1 MEKNYR
7 YAIRKTTLGVGS
19 VAIAAFLAG
28 QVQAVEAAENLDA
41 AAITANQPAAPAA
54 DSEAAPTQPSSTGT
68 EAPINEALNTA
79 APTAGANTTARDG
92 VATTA
97 DGQVKTTAANSVAAD
112 EAKVGDYRNSD
123 LANNGISANFIAEEV
138 GTTKEGV
145 TPTVLNPSPTSQD
158 KRKFGI
164 QIEIDRAKGER
175 TYTGVY
181 VTDNQRG
188 AQVKPGNGEIV
199 KPGQDADFKKVNYP
213 RTPEEE
219 AKIDAGVKFGRQVGI
234 GISTGEEFL
243 SDLNAIDNKNTT
255 FAWKSEYTRDNPN
268 TKMFTGENFGAGF
281 SVNPYPNE
289 NKNLS
294 IISVV
299 GETNVA
305 HVPVQG
311 QYLKTGARIENLLPE
326 DYTRITSE
334 VYHPD
339 GTVVDPNE
347 AKALLVDSTN
357 IENLRS
363 ELNKTLE
370 KELKILNDNTQLSE
384 KVRAEREEDIRTRY
398 DGSTIKTGDI
408 IFKMPQGALQDPNS
422 IFNNPKFEGIQNL
435 NVRFFAR
442 PRTADE
448 FSAIVKEA
456 NDLQGYEDKF
466 YVPTGAGTKVI
477 NHNGQAVTIDKQ
489 GIARYD
495 HYNKVGEI
503 TVNLDDTR
511 YYDQS
516 FKDANGQNTEDHTSS
531 AIKPGEPFEVNM
543 FMPPENEKKA
553 NQKTPDQMKAAKVA
567 GEAIGEVRHDFVKA
581 ENQKIA
587 DSKGKT
593 VDELT
598 EDEKWTVTHSSDDI
612 TKFTVKAPKDAKPG
626 EFIAVPV
633 TYTYTNG
640 SQDIHWFHFVVQD
653 DGNYRPEYHAE
664 TGFQGETLTKLPEP
678 KPAKDAEK
686 HDPVSY
692 ELVPGTYKD
701 NVGNVWDNVTINSQT
716 GEVTAVVPENAD
728 IKGGE
733 NIYIPVKVNYA
744 NGATAE
750 IKAQFIAR
758 PTNIAQG
765 GHAVVEEIPFETHVV
780 YDDTLDAGVVKKT
793 DGELGSKRTVYE
805 WNYDNRR
812 RANRDGRMV
821 EQPVMTKVQE
831 TIIKPKK
838 DAEIRIGVKPVQ
850 TGLDIPMTTEYI
862 LDPSLQPGQDEMVEE
877 GQDGYVL
884 ITSTRNPETG
894 AISLKKTI
902 DTPMMPRKIKIASY
916 EHSNDI
922 PYETRLEFDN
932 SLPAGSKQVVQEG
945 IVGKTQSKY
954 TPARLID
961 SAPLRDYLDNVNV
974 ETEGGSYL
982 PGGIPNYDKIANY
995 LVAQGYWD
1003 RDLYTKGVDEYGD
1016 MTSFYAGVPL
1026 YNFIYMD
1033 AKNHLSGDIL
1043 LPSTVSTK
1051 PVKPKQDQVI
1061 KVGTKTTGTLV
1072 DTDDIPFNYT
1082 VEFDPNFYTNYPDA
1096 TENYKVVTPGQ
1107 AGSNKKTWTIENSKI
1122 VGEPVVETVAPVNAV
1137 IKVGQKDYNGSFET
1151 VDKDPVPFETEYI
1164 VDNSLNP
1171 GAEVVEKPGGL
1182 GEKTTTTT
1190 HTIKNGQV
1198 TASTPGQSVQT
1209 KAPIKRVVRIG
1220 AKTNGTHQVT
1230 EAIPFQ
1236 VEVKKDPSVKEG
1248 EYKIET
1254 PGKAGSQ
1261 TKTLTIENSQVTATS
1276 EPTIDEQAT
1285 NAVVLVGDQD
1295 FTGEVSH
1302 DVTEKVPFPVKV
1314 LEDPSL
1320 DKGTYHVDQEGVPGT
1335 KTTTYTQAI
1344 KNGAADGALTSDVKG
1359 ETPAKEHI
1367 IRVGTKPLA
1376 GSTNVTTSN
1385 QKPFDVEIEYDNT
1398 KPAGTVEVVPN
1409 TGIPGEETKTT
1420 PVTAQDGTVTA
1431 GETSTTETKAPINKK
1446 IIVGTQ
1452 GYNGEFSHE
1461 YTNVLPFE
1469 TEVEVDPSLAPNEV
1483 VEVQKGQLGE
1493 TTTKVSQS
1501 ITNGVPGEKVVSDPV
1516 QTKAPVN
1523 RKIKVGAKTEG
1534 VHTYTEE
1541 LPFSYTVEYDPAIEA
1556 GKYEIVTP
1564 GAVGSRTTEWP
1575 ITNSVVGEGKLTQE
1589 TPASNALIKVG
1600 NKDFTGQ
1607 VTHTETVPV
1616 PNTVEIRYNPN
1627 VKAGE
1632 TKVLEE
1638 GKPGSVDV
1646 TYTQGI
1652 RNGQADGEL
1661 KKTEANRLEPVNR
1674 VIEVGTQPV
1683 SGTETPIQQDV
1694 PVEVEYLYDNT
1705 KDKGFVEAGQV
1716 TPGKTESK
1724 VVSKLVDG
1732 QVVNTVE
1739 NVVTPAKQQIIV
1751 GTKDYTGEFK
1761 HTEQSIAPYRTIYK
1775 LDPTLKHGQEVV
1787 DQEGQFGLIQRQVS
1801 QDFVNGKLGEK
1812 TYSPTEEVMKPQ
1824 DRIVR
1829 IGSMTDGSHTSTE
1842 EIPFAVKVE
1851 VDPNLPKGDYQV
1863 VTPGEPGTKETTIT
1877 IENSQVVGTPSSKL
1891 TKEPVTQVIKV
1902 GDQDFTGEVSHNV
1915 TEALPFKVEIQE
1927 DPNLPLFEIQEV
1939 QKGENGSK
1947 TTKYSQAIKNGA
1959 ADGQLKTE
1967 EIARTEP
1974 KTHIIKVGT
1983 KAPENAESRVK
1994 EVPAEIEYVYDN
2006 TKDKGVVEKGAYT
2019 PGKVESKIKNVF
2031 NPQTGQ
2037 IETTT
2042 EEVVIPA
2049 KQVIVVGTKDY
2060 TGEFKHTEQSLAPF
2074 KTEYKLDPSL
2084 KPGQE
2089 VVEQEGKLGLI
2100 ERDVSQKYV
2109 NGTMADKVFGQ
2120 TREVIAP
2127 ENRIVRIGAKTDGS
2141 HISTEEIPFDVKV
2154 EVDPSLPKG
2163 DYQVLT
2169 PGQPGTKET
2178 TVTIENSQIVGQP
2191 VSKVTKEPVTQ
2202 VIKVGNQD
2210 FTGQVNHTERF
2221 EVPYKVEVR
2230 ENPNLKAG
2238 ETKLVQ
2244 EGQPGSYDVTYT
2256 QAIKNGQAD
2265 GQLERAI
2272 SNPVEP
2278 KAHILEVGT
2287 QPVAGTETA
2296 INKEIPVEIEYV
2308 FDDSLEKGQVQTGQL
2323 TPGKSETRVVS
2334 KVVDG
2339 QVVNTEET
2347 VVTPAKHIVR
2357 VGSKDFTGD
2366 YKFSNTCPVPFPV
2379 EIRQNPD
2386 LTVGTSKTVQEGVP
2400 GSKTTDYTQAIK
2412 NGQAD
2417 GAPVSQDGAY
2427 TAPKAHIIEV
2437 GTKPVQGNS
2446 HESNKDVP
2454 VETIFEYDP
2463 SLDKGKLETVQVVP
2477 GHVTSQIVNKVVDG
2491 KVVTEEVPLVT
2502 PAKHIVKVGTKGY
2515 DGQFNHESIHETPFA
2530 TEVIYDDQLDSGK
2543 VEEVQAG
2550 QPGQVKETVTQVIV
2564 NGVLQD
2570 KQVNQEVLREP
2581 QKRILRVGIKQLIK
2595 EVPVEKIVEVVK
2607 EVPVEKV
2614 VEVVKEVPVEVI
2626 KEVPVEVIKEVP
2638 VEKIVEIVKEVPV
2651 EKVVEVVKEVPVEVI
2666 KEVPVEVIREV
2677 PVEIIKD
2684 CLGIEVVYN
2693 KDLKPGQVKVVDPG
2707 EKRISEIRDGKTVVK
2722 QEGRKMIVE
2731 VGCAKTDKPAVIP
2744 HNPEGDKDQSK
2755 DPQDPQGD
2763 KDQSKDPQDP
2773 QGGKDQSTDP
2783 KEPESGHK
2791 DPQSDEKEPEAGKDP
2806 QGSDKDKLPS
2816 KDPQNG
2822 DQDKLKDKDHAIS
2835 KDPESGHKDPSSA
2848 DKVPSFEERR
2858 QDTKPE
2864 AVKLNTDQV
2873 KVLKGSSP
2881 ESGQAKAYTPL
2892 TQLPATGAEASANRF
2907 HPAVLTLVLGLG
2919 LLTFSTKKKKA

>member
-41 AAITANQPAAPAA
+41 AAITANQPAPPAA

-112 EAKVGDYRNSD
+112 EAQVGHYRDSD
-123 LANNGISANFIAEEV
+123 LANNGISKETLAEDIGKTV
-138 GTTKEGV
+138 EGF
-145 TPTVLNPSPTSQD
+145 TPEVLNPSTTSED
-158 KRKFGI
+158 KKSFGI
-164 QIEIDRAKGER
+164 KIDIDRNVSER

-181 VTDNQRG
+181 VTDNVNGTPAKRG
-188 AQVKPGNGEIV
+188 PGEVIDPNKTYTPESTNRFFN
-199 KPGQDADFKKVNYP
+199 DVNYQP
-213 RTPEEE
+213 SETE
-219 AKIDAGVKFGRQVGI
+219 
-234 GISTGEEFL
+234 ISTAVSGRSQVELAINTYPDFL
-243 SDLNAIDNKNTT
+243 KHVNNKDNKKTT
-255 FAWKSEYTRDNPN
+255 IGWKSEYTQNNPN
-268 TKMFTGENFGAGF
+268 NKLLEGTNFATGF

-305 HVPVQG
+305 KVPVQG

-339 GTVVDPNE
+339 GTVVDPKE
-347 AKALLVDSTN
+347 AQAILVTPDN
-357 IENLRS
+357 QAEIA
-363 ELNKTLE
+363 
-370 KELKILNDNTQLSE
+370 KEVGEVNP
-384 KVRAEREEDIRTRY
+384 ADIV
-398 DGSTIKTGDI
+398 
-408 IFKMPQGALQDPNS
+408 FKMPQGALQDPNS
-422 IFNNPKFEGIQNL
+422 IFNNKRFNGIQNL

-466 YVPTGAGTKVI
+466 YVPTGAGAEVI
-477 NHNGQAVTIDKQ
+477 NHNGQTVTIDKQ

-511 YYDQS
+511 YYDQTFNRIQGPKDTAYS
-516 FKDANGQNTEDHTSS
+516 NALRPGKSITLKINSRSGEGSDPSKSYEDMQGAQSQGRANGKLVEKFKKDAEAKGWKVET
-531 AIKPGEPFEVNM
+531 KPGNPSEF
-543 FMPPENEKKA
+543 
-553 NQKTPDQMKAAKVA
+553 
-567 GEAIGEVRHDFVKA
+567 
-581 ENQKIA
+581 
-587 DSKGKT
+587 
-593 VDELT
+593 
-598 EDEKWTVTHSSDDI
+598 TVT
-612 TKFTVKAPKDAKPG
+612 APADAQPG
-626 EFIAVPV
+626 DTMYLPIE
-633 TYTYTNG
+633 YTYTNG
-640 SQDIHWFHFVVQD
+640 SKDTHAFYFVVRD
-653 DGNYRPEYHAE
+653 SDNNVPVYHAE
-664 TGFQGETLTKLPEP
+664 IGYQGDSLKQLPEIP
-678 KPAKDAEK
+678 S
-686 HDPVSY
+686 DPDKLQPESF
-692 ELVPGTYKD
+692 ELVPGTYTD
-701 NVGNVWDNVTINSQT
+701 DRGNVWSNVSINPQT
-716 GEVTAVVPENAD
+716 GEVTAVVPEDAD
-728 IKGGE
+728 IVGGE
-733 NIYIPVKVNYA
+733 NVYIPVKVNY
-744 NGATAE
+744 TDPVTKEPRAE
-750 IKAQFIAR
+750 TVKAQFIAR

-765 GHAVVEEIPFETHVV
+765 GHAVVEEIPFDTHVV

-805 WNYDNRR
+805 WNFDNRR

-862 LDPSLQPGQDEMVEE
+862 LDPSLQPGQDEIVEE

-884 ITSTRNPETG
+884 ITSTRHPETG
-894 AISLKKTI
+894 AISLNKTV

-1171 GAEVVEKPGGL
+1171 GAEVVENPGEL

-1190 HTIKNGQV
+1190 HIIKNGQV

-1209 KAPIKRVVRIG
+1209 KDPVKRIVRIG
-1220 AKTNGTHQVT
+1220 AKTNGTYQVT

-1236 VEVKKDPSVKEG
+1236 VEVKKDPSLKKG

-1314 LEDPSL
+1314 IEDPSL

-1344 KNGAADGALTSDVKG
+1344 KNGAADGALTSAVKG

-1367 IRVGTKPLA
+1367 IRIGTKPLA

-1385 QKPFDVEIEYDNT
+1385 QKPFDVEIEYNNT

-1461 YTNVLPFE
+1461 YSNVVPFE

-1575 ITNSVVGEGKLTQE
+1575 ITNSIVGQGKVTQE
-1589 TPASNALIKVG
+1589 TPAINALIKVG

-1607 VTHTETVPV
+1607 VTHTETVPL

-1812 TYSPTEEVMKPQ
+1812 TYGPTEEVMTPQ

-1915 TEALPFKVEIQE
+1915 TETLPFKVDIQE

-2019 PGKVESKIKNVF
+2019 PGKVETKIKNVF

-2042 EEVVIPA
+2042 EEVVTPA

-2141 HISTEEIPFDVKV
+2141 HTSTEEIPFDVKV
-2154 EVDPSLPKG
+2154 EADPSLPKG

-2296 INKEIPVEIEYV
+2296 IKKEILVEIEYV

-2323 TPGKSETRVVS
+2323 TPGKTETKVVS

-2347 VVTPAKHIVR
+2347 VVTPAKQIVR

-2366 YKFSNTCPVPFPV
+2366 YKFSTTCPVPFPV
-2379 EIRQNPD
+2379 EIRENPD

-2437 GTKPVQGNS
+2437 GTKPVEGNT

-2463 SLDKGKLETVQVVP
+2463 SLDKGKVETVQVVP

-2491 KVVTEEVPLVT
+2491 KVVTEEVPVVT

-2515 DGQFNHESIHETPFA
+2515 DGQFNHESIHGTPFA

-2550 QPGQVKETVTQVIV
+2550 QPGQVKESVTQAIV
-2564 NGVLQD
+2564 NGVRQD

-2651 EKVVEVVKEVPVEVI
+2651 EKVVEVIKEVPVKIIKEVPVEVIKEVPVEKIVEIVKEVPVEVI
-2666 KEVPVEVIREV
+2666 KEVPVE
-2677 PVEIIKD
+2677 IIKD
-2684 CLGIEVVYN
+2684 CPGIEVVYN

-2707 EKRISEIRDGKTVVK
+2707 EKRITEIRDGKTVVK